1 MAHFY
6 ITASSRVGCVRANNE
21 DMIML
26 DHDFIRDAVESKTI
40 DLTSSERLI
49 LALADGMGGHKCGE
63 VASSEVLHSLRYFF
77 GDLPN
82 NLPADEF
89 ASSILLPTLYKSRV
103 LL

>member
-82 NLPADEF
+82 TCQPM
-89 ASSILLPTLYKSRV
+89 SLL
-103 LL
+103 LLSGNG